1 MSKQNETHMIYGVHY
16 DISYDRSIRSWT
28 TLVMDADGNQVG
40 SAQYAPTRDLA
51 LIYAGLEA
59 ARPTTLD
66 R

>member
-1 MSKQNETHMIYGVHY
+1 MPKQNETHMIYGVRY
-16 DISYDRSIRSWT
+16 DIWYDRAGCSW
-28 TLVMDADGNQVG
+28 VVQVKDADGDQVG

>member
-1 MSKQNETHMIYGVHY
+1 MSTQRETHMIFGARY
-16 DISYDRSIRSWT
+16 DIWYDRSVRSWT

-40 SAQYAPTRDLA
+40 PAQYAPTRDSA